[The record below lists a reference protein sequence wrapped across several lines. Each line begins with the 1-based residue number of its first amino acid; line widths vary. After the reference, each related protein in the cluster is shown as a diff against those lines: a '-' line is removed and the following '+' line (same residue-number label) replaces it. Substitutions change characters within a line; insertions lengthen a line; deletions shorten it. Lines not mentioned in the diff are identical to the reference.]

1 MKHSDLRLA
10 TMTTA
15 LDAVKPQRVLV
26 GSALVVGFILI
37 YYAGA
42 PVLPVLTGCVL
53 VPAIS
58 ALRLR
63 LRGRR

>member
-1 MKHSDLRLA
+1 MKNPDLRLA
-10 TMTTA
+10 TMTTP
-15 LDAVKPQRVLV
+15 LDGIKPQRVLI
-26 GSALVVGFILI
+26 GSAVVVGFMLI

-53 VPAIS
+53 VPVIS
-58 ALRLR
+58 VLRSR